1 MPEKRCVSTLC
12 PMICMSTP
20 LNYQVS
26 CARNLVFFLIYITL
40 AFIFYFFIFFF
51 FCFSQ
56 NPIVH
61 YKRNSKARSIAN
73 ELVTKLFV
81 NLSLYKTFVLFHA
94 NNVYYC
100 QILHCTSC
108 MSNL

>member
-40 AFIFYFFIFFF
+40 AFIFLFFYFFF
-51 FCFSQ
+51 FAFLKI
-56 NPIVH
+56 PL
-61 YKRNSKARSIAN
+61 SIIN
-73 ELVTKLFV
+73 ETAKLGA
-81 NLSLYKTFVLFHA
+81 LL
-94 NNVYYC
+94 
-100 QILHCTSC
+100 
-108 MSNL
+108 MSW